1 MTFHPDTLPNLKG
14 KVFIVTG
21 GNSGIGYYT
30 VTHLAE
36 HGAHVYLCARSLEKG
51 TAAIANIKEMH
62 PSANINLLQM
72 DFMDLTSVVAAAKHF
87 LTLETALHGLVN
99 NAGIMATPFEIT
111 KDGHEAQWQTNYLA
125 HWVLTE
131 HFLPLMLR
139 TAKGLYPGSVRIVNL
154 TSSGHLGA
162 PKGGINFKDLSLK
175 DSGPW
180 ARYGQSKLANILHAK
195 ALHKAYGPGSPSA
208 RNGEGEIWVSSVH
221 PGLVETNLATSVE
234 DSGSGMTCVF
244 SVLRTFGLMWS
255 ADQGSWTSLFCAAS
269 QNMKVEQSGTYLEI
283 FRRFGEPRWQ
293 SDMAN
298 DWKLVER
305 LEEWTA
311 ELMRKEGDPS
321 PPAAPGTSRSVPT
334 SLNPD
339 EVLYRLQKLEEAV
352 FRKPSEA
359 AHLPTAYPA
368 NIEEEQISRIG
379 FTPVNSHVR
388 SSHDE
393 AYLNTT
399 SIARHL
405 PRIDE
410 ARELFS
416 HFVATIGPMFGVLH
430 FPSTREL
437 VEKTYQTMLE
447 GQEIGTARLL
457 LLLSVFAGSMLAWTP
472 QLLEKLNA
480 TPTEAQAAFKVYTR
494 LAISIVDH
502 PHPMEP
508 STTALAAM
516 ATLSH
521 MAGNSDNYPYKLPLI
536 RFRCFSMA
544 RAMQIHRLDTPKSRE
559 QRELKGYNPI
569 ELEVQRRIW
578 WNMLASDWLN
588 SFSGGPQEGAY
599 FIQPKHMMVNYP
611 TNTDDEF
618 ITPTGILQDRPL
630 SQPSSLSAFIY
641 RVKLATLCR
650 EVVDAMPSI
659 WLEAQEPD
667 YETILALDRKF
678 QNFLSELPAFF
689 KLDPDSIEQSKTI
702 CEERPYIPVQ
712 RISLHFSLHTRL
724 CRLHRPYHLEGV
736 TNPKYSYSHRVCIQ
750 YAQKVLE
757 LRRLMD
763 DAGGRIGLKPGRF
776 WTTNQHA
783 FLAALILA
791 TDVSFNPDAPDAE
804 ARKGKVLA
812 AYETLEKSKEESS
825 ILVETIQKNMQTL
838 MSTLHRQRPRRLD
851 LQSDITGI
859 RKDTLVSASEAPQ
872 NNDNSQGLY
881 NTSMSSHA
889 VSTVQWSATEHPILV
904 DDAAPYRN
912 VPPEPGMQEE
922 DWDQLWSDFLA
933 VAPELDIPQWNSLL
947 DDMDFNFGE
956 ST

>member
-1 MTFHPDTLPNLKG
+1 
-14 KVFIVTG
+14 
-21 GNSGIGYYT
+21 
-30 VTHLAE
+30 
-36 HGAHVYLCARSLEKG
+36 
-51 TAAIANIKEMH
+51 
-62 PSANINLLQM
+62 
-72 DFMDLTSVVAAAKHF
+72 
-87 LTLETALHGLVN
+87 
-99 NAGIMATPFEIT
+99 
-111 KDGHEAQWQTNYLA
+111 
-125 HWVLTE
+125 
-131 HFLPLMLR
+131 
-139 TAKGLYPGSVRIVNL
+139 
-154 TSSGHLGA
+154 
-162 PKGGINFKDLSLK
+162 
-175 DSGPW
+175 
-180 ARYGQSKLANILHAK
+180 
-195 ALHKAYGPGSPSA
+195 
-208 RNGEGEIWVSSVH
+208 
-221 PGLVETNLATSVE
+221 
-234 DSGSGMTCVF
+234 
-244 SVLRTFGLMWS
+244 
-255 ADQGSWTSLFCAAS
+255 
-269 QNMKVEQSGTYLEI
+269 
-283 FRRFGEPRWQ
+283 
-293 SDMAN
+293 
-298 DWKLVER
+298 
-305 LEEWTA
+305 
-311 ELMRKEGDPS
+311 
-321 PPAAPGTSRSVPT
+321 
-334 SLNPD
+334 
-339 EVLYRLQKLEEAV
+339 
-352 FRKPSEA
+352 
-359 AHLPTAYPA
+359 
-368 NIEEEQISRIG
+368 
-379 FTPVNSHVR
+379 
-388 SSHDE
+388 
-393 AYLNTT
+393 
-399 SIARHL
+399 
-405 PRIDE
+405 
-410 ARELFS
+410 
-416 HFVATIGPMFGVLH
+416 
-430 FPSTREL
+430 
-437 VEKTYQTMLE
+437 MLE

-678 QNFLSELPAFF
+678 QNFLSELPTFF

-763 DAGGRIGLKPGRF
+763 DAGARIGLKPGRF

-889 VSTVQWSATEHPILV
+889 VSTVQWPATEHPILV

>member
-1 MTFHPDTLPNLKG
+1 MAFHPGTLPDLKG
-14 KVFIVTG
+14 KVFINTA
-21 GNSGIGYYT
+21 T
-30 VTHLAE
+30 
-36 HGAHVYLCARSLEKG
+36 HVYMCARSPEKG

-62 PSANINLLQM
+62 PSANIDLLQM
-72 DFMDLTSVVAAAKHF
+72 DLMDLTSVVAAANHF
-87 LTLETALHGLVN
+87 LTLETALHGLAN
-99 NAGIMATPFEIT
+99 NAGIMATPFEMT
-111 KDGHEAQWQTNYLA
+111 KDGYEAQRQTNYLA
-125 HWVLTE
+125 HWVLTQ
-131 HFLPLMLR
+131 HLLPLMLR
-139 TAKGLYPGSVRIVNL
+139 TAKTLHPGSVRIVNL
-154 TSSGHLGA
+154 TSSGHLAA

-175 DSGPW
+175 DNGPW

-195 ALHKAYGPGSPSA
+195 VLHKAYGPGSPSA
-208 RNGEGEIWVSSVH
+208 QNGEGEIWVSSVH
-221 PGLVETNLATSVE
+221 PGLVETNLAASVG
-234 DSGSGMTCVF
+234 DSGSGMMCVF
-244 SVLRTFGLMWS
+244 SVLRMFGLMWS
-255 ADQGSWTSLFCAAS
+255 ADKGSWTSLFCAAS
-269 QNMKVEQSGTYLEI
+269 QDMKAEQSGTYLEI

-305 LEEWTA
+305 LEEWA
-311 ELMRKEGDPS
+311 REAMRKEGFTVVAAGLPHDDYGMTSANNVAFHLVMAFPRVKSYLGTQLEFLLGFGLSYNTFEVSSGCIDRTTLLKNSASAGRSGDLTGSAHFSVSLMYS
-321 PPAAPGTSRSVPT
+321 PGRICRS
-334 SLNPD
+334 LCHGRNPD
-339 EVLYRLQKLEEAV
+339 EVLYRLKKLEEAV
-352 FRKPSEA
+352 FHKPTEA

-368 NIEEEQISRIG
+368 N
-379 FTPVNSHVR
+379 N
-388 SSHDE
+388 
-393 AYLNTT
+393 
-399 SIARHL
+399 
-405 PRIDE
+405 
-410 ARELFS
+410 
-416 HFVATIGPMFGVLH
+416 
-430 FPSTREL
+430 
-437 VEKTYQTMLE
+437 
-447 GQEIGTARLL
+447 
-457 LLLSVFAGSMLAWTP
+457 
-472 QLLEKLNA
+472 LLEKLNA
-480 TPTEAQAAFKVYTR
+480 TPTEAQGAFKVYTR
-494 LAISIVDH
+494 LAISILDH
-502 PHPMEP
+502 PQPMEH

-521 MAGNSDNYPYKLPLI
+521 MAGNSDTYPYKLPLI
-536 RFRCFSMA
+536 RFRCFTMA
-544 RAMQIHRLDTPKSRE
+544 RAMQIHRLDTPKSHE
-559 QRELKGYNPI
+559 LRELNGYNPI

-678 QNFLSELPAFF
+678 QNFLSELPTFF
-689 KLDPDSIEQSKTI
+689 KLDPDSIEKSKTI

-736 TNPKYSYSHRVCIQ
+736 TNPKYSYSHRACIQ
-750 YAQKVLE
+750 SAQRVLE

-763 DAGGRIGLKPGRF
+763 DAGARIGLKPGRF

-804 ARKGKVLA
+804 ARKAKVLA

-838 MSTLHRQRPRRLD
+838 MSTLHRQRPRLRD

-872 NNDNSQGLY
+872 NNDNSRGLQ
-881 NTSMSSHA
+881 NTSMPSHTA
-889 VSTVQWSATEHPILV
+889 NTVQSSATEHPILV

-912 VPPEPGMQEE
+912 VPHEAGRQEE

-933 VAPELDIPQWNSLL
+933 VAPELDIPQWNALL